1 LNDPRRRLDDILP
14 RCDDAAQLD
23 VRGRD
28 AFETDVI
35 LRHAAKSIIADIGEA
50 AKKLEDLADQVPG
63 VPWAQIA
70 RMRDRVAHRYFDVDY
85 DVVWRRSS
93 ATRRSPG
100 HLSVRLAEI
109 GGVTAMTFVHT
120 LAGDV
125 DVTDVGPGWEF
136 YADRLTASRNGVK
149 MPDWDADGYQE
160 ALAPPLRLPV
170 ADTGPMNAHDHGNGP
185 PHDKA
190 SWDDRYRSSQRVW
203 SRNPNPQL
211 VTEIADL
218 APGRALDVGCGEGAD
233 AIWLARR
240 GWDVVACDLSAVAL
254 ERGAQ
259 HARETDP
266 GAAARIDWQEA
277 DLLASP
283 PAPDSFDLVTAQ
295 FM

>member
-1 LNDPRRRLDDILP
+1 
-14 RCDDAAQLD
+14 
-23 VRGRD
+23 
-28 AFETDVI
+28 
-35 LRHAAKSIIADIGEA
+35 
-50 AKKLEDLADQVPG
+50 
-63 VPWAQIA
+63 
-70 RMRDRVAHRYFDVDY
+70 
-85 DVVWRRSS
+85 
-93 ATRRSPG
+93 
-100 HLSVRLAEI
+100 
-109 GGVTAMTFVHT
+109 
-120 LAGDV
+120 
-125 DVTDVGPGWEF
+125 
-136 YADRLTASRNGVK
+136 
-149 MPDWDADGYQE
+149 
-160 ALAPPLRLPV
+160 
-170 ADTGPMNAHDHGNGP
+170 MNAHDHGNGP

-203 SRNPNPQL
+203 SGNPNPQL

-295 FM
+295 FMQLPSEPRTALFSALAASVRAGGTLLVVGHHPSDLETGVPRPPLPELFYDADEIAGLLDDSWTVVASEARPRPATTTDGVDVTVHDAVLRAVRGAPRPD